1 MSRAN
6 IPDSILNKIN
16 SLNDLQLRM
25 LVSQSLDQQR
35 RISNDASANDD
46 LKQAL
51 AYWSKLERQK
61 IGYGDASIDETMDVA
76 HRIFGKESLRSNGE
90 FANYI
95 KSFAVTNPVESA
107 RLMKL
112 FCSCLILA
120 DAKNPEQQEEF
131 FMSFPPSGDDL
142 RCLDGTQERL
152 EIIERSLSSNES
164 FFSFIQ
170 ASDLVIRKI
179 TDALKYYVDEGNQV
193 HIPKYLEKSLSLIA
207 DHAPP
212 YAQSQIP
219 FVKSIAIHE
228 YYSRAFKKFLLID
241 IGSLLEGKFK
251 EINETIRDLRSKL
264 PGRNFMEIKEDD
276 NDALREVKLGLKKFG
291 DDFIGYDEK
300 EGVGYYF
307 LIRDALNAAAC
318 DLPCLRFLDR
328 LRIETNFAEA
338 GIISTDENLINS
350 RKSLL
355 DPENIFSTKASDNLA
370 ILATIGTPN
379 DKVFALDIVWMLGQK
394 LLSSSRKIFFDTVEL
409 ILQNNPN
416 LFDEARVELE
426 KFLPGYSNKIEDI
439 LQQYQFLATN
449 DEFHK
454 TDMGSHTYDLIDF
467 GFNTNSIC
475 SKILSFSRFESLNNE
490 LNVVEDGVVNEQ
502 NVQSCRAL
510 VNRPDLGNILGA
522 IKHKSAGSEVDR
534 NFVKTCLHFLK
545 KQRMFDEYYAV
556 VKEIGNSSAFSRS
569 NIFHL
574 LAESNRGDLIRDL
587 APMIQDHPEFLLQDL
602 EDEFPL
608 DLAVRKGS
616 RNAIEEILKIL
627 GPKDGDHPRLSQEG
641 ILLSHV
647 AAYHGQVESMRAL
660 SEGGYDIFARDANG
674 NNAVHYAAH
683 CNKKNILEVLHDL
696 SSADTWASDVI
707 NVKGSRGKTPLLL
720 AFERNNKD
728 LIGWMYQHGANPSIV
743 DDAGKS
749 PILLA
754 FDRNDAELFKELA
767 KAGFDL
773 SMYNQENG
781 TIAPYRLLK
790 YKNNDA
796 VAALIKAG
804 FDISAYNKHIGGTL
818 AHYVVEKDPSMLP
831 TLASFGADL
840 SVPDLRGVTPL
851 IKAFQLDSRGEA
863 VRILMGMNPNFR
875 EEFRIALDL
884 CNENS
889 FMILQALGADSSIVD
904 DNGFAADYLAIKS
917 GMSAVASTI
926 NDERFHSIIIDA
938 IDKDDVAMLEI
949 LYNRSL
955 WRSGNDEGRENVM
968 LNRRQ
973 IYADYVAKSATSA
986 EVKEFIESIIERNKQ
1001 EEGRTQESALGK
1013 RKATAVETDSSQS
1026 DRKMNQPSKLNSI
1039 DVHSPEASQVAA
1051 APPRPA
1057 VKISSEVNSQRNEPT
1072 SPGIVAKPLANDNST
1087 GQLK

>member
-6 IPDSILNKIN
+6 IPDSILSKIN
-16 SLNDLQLRM
+16 PLNDLQLRM
-25 LVSQSLDQQR
+25 LVSQALDQQR
-35 RISNDASANDD
+35 RISNDVSANDD

-51 AYWSKLERQK
+51 AYWSKLESQK
-61 IGYGDASIDETMDVA
+61 IGYGHVSIDETMDVA
-76 HRIFGKESLRSNGE
+76 CGIFDKESLRSDGE

-95 KSFAVTNPVESA
+95 KSFAVANPFKSA
-107 RLMKL
+107 QLMKL

-142 RCLDGTQERL
+142 HCLDGTQERL

-170 ASDLVIRKI
+170 ASDLAIRKI
-179 TDALKYYVDEGNQV
+179 TDTLKYNVDEGNQV
-193 HIPKYLEKSLSLIA
+193 HIPKYLEKSLSLIS
-207 DHAPP
+207 DHVPP
-212 YAQSQIP
+212 YVQSQIP
-219 FVKSIAIHE
+219 FVRSIVIHE
-228 YYSRAFKKFLLID
+228 RYSRMFKEFLF
-241 IGSLLEGKFK
+241 IGIERLLEDKFE
-251 EINETIRDLRSKL
+251 EINQTISDLKSKL

-276 NDALREVKLGLKKFG
+276 NDALREIKLGLKKFG

-307 LIRDALNAAAC
+307 LSHEALNAAIC
-318 DLPCLRFLDR
+318 DLPCLRFLDKLTTDR
-328 LRIETNFAEA
+328 NFIEA
-338 GIISTDENLINS
+338 GIVSADKNLIKS
-350 RKSLL
+350 RESLL
-355 DPENIFSTKASDNLA
+355 ETRKIFFPESSSDLA
-370 ILATIGTPN
+370 ILAALGTPN
-379 DKVFALDIVWMLGQK
+379 DKVLALDIVWMLGQK

-439 LQQYQFLATN
+439 LQQYQLLATN

-475 SKILSFSRFESLNNE
+475 SKILSFSRFESLNKE

-545 KQRMFDEYYAV
+545 KQRMFDEYCAV

-574 LAESNRGDLIRDL
+574 LSESNRGDLIHNL

-602 EDEFPL
+602 EGEFPL

-616 RNAIEEILKIL
+616 RNAIEEIFKIL
-627 GPKDGDHPRLSQEG
+627 GPKDGDRPRLSQEG

-707 NVKGSRGKTPLLL
+707 NAKGSRGKTPLLL
-720 AFERNNKD
+720 AFERNNRD
-728 LIGWMYQHGANPSIV
+728 LIGWMYQHGADPSIV
-743 DDAGKS
+743 DDTGRS

-754 FDRNDAELFKELA
+754 LDGNDAESFKELA

-773 SMYNQENG
+773 SMYDQRNG

-796 VAALIKAG
+796 VATLIEAG
-804 FDISAYNKHIGGTL
+804 FDISAYNKHINGTL
-818 AHYVVEKDPSMLP
+818 AHYLVEKDPSMLP
-831 TLASFGADL
+831 LLKSLGADL
-840 SVPDLRGVTPL
+840 SVPDLRGITPL
-851 IKAFQLDSRGEA
+851 IKAFQLDPHGEA

-875 EEFRIALDL
+875 EEFRIALDSR
-884 CNENS
+884 NENS
-889 FMILQALGADSSIVD
+889 FLILQALGADSSIVD

-917 GMSAVASTI
+917 KMSAVASAI
-926 NDERFHSIIIDA
+926 HDERFHSIIIDA
-938 IDKDDVAMLEI
+938 IDKDDVAMLKI
-949 LYNRSL
+949 LYDYSL
-955 WRSGNDEGRENVM
+955 WRSKNDEGRENVM

-973 IYADYVAKSATSA
+973 TYADYVANNVGVSADA
-986 EVKEFIESIIERNKQ
+986 KEFIKNIIEMSKQ
-1001 EEGRTQESALGK
+1001 GEDLTREHEIESALGK
-1013 RKATAVETDSSQS
+1013 RKVTGVEGDE
-1026 DRKMNQPSKLNSI
+1026 SKH
-1039 DVHSPEASQVAA
+1039 VGSPENSCSSAPKASRTSPT
-1051 APPRPA
+1051 PPRPA